1 MAVIAACSSEET
13 TNFSSEGNGF
23 KQKSLA
29 TLTAQYNK
37 MINSP
42 SYKNEH
48 AALNQFV
55 TKMNFNGNPAAIQGD
70 TETDMLLWISNNLST
85 TSFTSYSAA
94 VNEWENVVALGV
106 VSYQANL
113 GFYNE
118 LGNNPGLYPSIIP
131 PLTAPV
137 SPNSC
142 PDCKTAFNNCS
153 SAANKSY
160 GNAVEGII
168 DQIEN
173 NTITANQGVRKLEKA
188 DLKLTT
194 ALNSC
199 KRAFLLCCGS

>member
-37 MINSP
+37 MINST

-48 AALNQFV
+48 AALNQFI
-55 TKMNFNGNPAAIQGD
+55 TKMNFNGDPAAIQGD
-70 TETDMLLWISNNLST
+70 TEADMFVWISNNLST

-94 VNEWENVVALGV
+94 VNEWENVVALGM

-118 LGNNPGLYPSIIP
+118 LGINPGLYPSIIP

-137 SPNSC
+137 SPNAC
-142 PDCKTAFNNCS
+142 PTCKTAFNDCS
-153 SAANKSY
+153 SAANKAY
-160 GNAVEGII
+160 GSAVEGII

-188 DLKLTT
+188 DVKLSS
-194 ALNSC
+194 ALNRC
-199 KRAFLLCCGS
+199 KRTFLICCGS